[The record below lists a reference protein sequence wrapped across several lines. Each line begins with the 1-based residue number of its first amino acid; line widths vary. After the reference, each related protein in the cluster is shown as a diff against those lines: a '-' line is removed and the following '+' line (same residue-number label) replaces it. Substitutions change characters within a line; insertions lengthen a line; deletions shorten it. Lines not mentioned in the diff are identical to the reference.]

1 MFCSDTHQFQQ
12 SYHGIL
18 VVVVE
23 SLSRVRLFATPW
35 TVAHQ
40 APPSMGFSSSHKSE
54 REDSLRTAVERY
66 TWDMGDQGTQRGT
79 VFWIVQLDK
88 TLDDSLWYTD
98 HQSSRIRFRGGAV
111 CGPWVHI
118 FVLLLFLISWP
129 HLSICRI
136 LVPKPG
142 IELTPP
148 AVEALSFNHW
158 TTREVHEFSF
168 RHGELKCLW
177 DTQPRRGKRI

>member
-23 SLSRVRLFATPW
+23 SLSCVRLFVTPW

-40 APPSMGFSSSHKSE
+40 APPSMGFSSSHKNE
-54 REDSLRTAVERY
+54 REDSLCTAVERY

-88 TLDDSLWYTD
+88 TLDDSLPDT
-98 HQSSRIRFRGGAV
+98 Q
-111 CGPWVHI
+111 
-118 FVLLLFLISWP
+118 
-129 HLSICRI
+129 
-136 LVPKPG
+136 
-142 IELTPP
+142 
-148 AVEALSFNHW
+148 
-158 TTREVHEFSF
+158 TTRAAGSGFGEGQCVDHEYRFLYYYYF
-168 RHGELKCLW
+168 
-177 DTQPRRGKRI
+177 